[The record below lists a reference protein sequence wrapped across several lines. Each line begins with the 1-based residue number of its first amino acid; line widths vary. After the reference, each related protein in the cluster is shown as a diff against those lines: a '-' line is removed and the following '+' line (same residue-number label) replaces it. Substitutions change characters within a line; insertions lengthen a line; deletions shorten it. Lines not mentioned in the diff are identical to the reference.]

1 MRHLYYS
8 NFLSKVLLVK
18 SLHIPKFYRLLFILY
33 TYCTFFVFQ
42 WSLINWDKN
51 LSKILLK
58 YAMVWKCIP
67 FKFGTIKASPR
78 LKKKQFAVKL
88 AYFFLVLC
96 SLTTLSTNRYYL
108 FHVYIQHYLTP
119 TCFLYF
125 TDLYK
130 YNLDL
135 KVHPQKVPFH
145 FPISQ

>member
-33 TYCTFFVFQ
+33 TYCTFFVLQ

-96 SLTTLSTNRYYL
+96 SLTTLSTNIGIIYFMSTFSITL
-108 FHVYIQHYLTP
+108 HPLVSFILLTSINII
-119 TCFLYF
+119 L
-125 TDLYK
+125 
-130 YNLDL
+130 
-135 KVHPQKVPFH
+135 
-145 FPISQ
+145 I

>member
-8 NFLSKVLLVK
+8 TFLSKVLLVK
-18 SLHIPKFYRLLFILY
+18 NLHIPKFYRLLFILY
-33 TYCTFFVFQ
+33 TYCTFFVLQ

-96 SLTTLSTNRYYL
+96 SLTTLSTNIGIFYFMSTFSITL
-108 FHVYIQHYLTP
+108 HPLVSFILLTSINII
-119 TCFLYF
+119 L
-125 TDLYK
+125 
-130 YNLDL
+130 
-135 KVHPQKVPFH
+135 
-145 FPISQ
+145 I

>member
-8 NFLSKVLLVK
+8 TFLSKVLLVK
-18 SLHIPKFYRLLFILY
+18 NLHIPKFYRLLFILY
-33 TYCTFFVFQ
+33 TYCTFFVLQ

-96 SLTTLSTNRYYL
+96 SLTTLSINIGI
-108 FHVYIQHYLTP
+108 F
-119 TCFLYF
+119 YF
-125 TDLYK
+125 MSTFSITL
-130 YNLDL
+130 
-135 KVHPQKVPFH
+135 HPLVSF
-145 FPISQ
+145 ILSTSINIILI

>member
-33 TYCTFFVFQ
+33 TYCTFFVLQ

-96 SLTTLSTNRYYL
+96 SLTTLSTNIGIIYFMSTFSITL
-108 FHVYIQHYLTP
+108 HPLVSFILLTSKNII
-119 TCFLYF
+119 L
-125 TDLYK
+125 
-130 YNLDL
+130 
-135 KVHPQKVPFH
+135 
-145 FPISQ
+145 I

>member
-33 TYCTFFVFQ
+33 TYCTFFVLQ

-96 SLTTLSTNRYYL
+96 SLTTLSTN
-108 FHVYIQHYLTP
+108 IGII
-119 TCFLYF
+119 YF
-125 TDLYK
+125 MSTFSITL
-130 YNLDL
+130 
-135 KVHPQKVPFH
+135 HPLVSF
-145 FPISQ
+145 ILSTSINIILI

>member
-18 SLHIPKFYRLLFILY
+18 SLYIPKFYWLLFILY
-33 TYCTFFVFQ
+33 TYCTFFVLQ

-96 SLTTLSTNRYYL
+96 SLTTLSTNIGIIYFMSTFSITL
-108 FHVYIQHYLTP
+108 HPLVSFILLTSINII
-119 TCFLYF
+119 L
-125 TDLYK
+125 
-130 YNLDL
+130 
-135 KVHPQKVPFH
+135 
-145 FPISQ
+145 I

>member
-8 NFLSKVLLVK
+8 TFLSKVLLVK
-18 SLHIPKFYRLLFILY
+18 NLHIPKFYRLLFILY
-33 TYCTFFVFQ
+33 TYCTFFVLQ

-96 SLTTLSTNRYYL
+96 SLTTLSTN
-108 FHVYIQHYLTP
+108 IGII
-119 TCFLYF
+119 YF
-125 TDLYK
+125 MSTFSITL
-130 YNLDL
+130 
-135 KVHPQKVPFH
+135 HPLVSF
-145 FPISQ
+145 ILSTSINIILI

>member
-8 NFLSKVLLVK
+8 TFLSKVLLVK
-18 SLHIPKFYRLLFILY
+18 NLHIPKFYRLLFILY
-33 TYCTFFVFQ
+33 TYCTFFVLQ

-96 SLTTLSTNRYYL
+96 SLTTLSTNIGIIYFMSTFSITL
-108 FHVYIQHYLTP
+108 HPLVSFILLTSINII
-119 TCFLYF
+119 L
-125 TDLYK
+125 
-130 YNLDL
+130 
-135 KVHPQKVPFH
+135 
-145 FPISQ
+145 I

>member
-96 SLTTLSTNRYYL
+96 SLTTLSTNIGI
-108 FHVYIQHYLTP
+108 F
-119 TCFLYF
+119 YF
-125 TDLYK
+125 MSTFSITL
-130 YNLDL
+130 
-135 KVHPQKVPFH
+135 HPLVSF
-145 FPISQ
+145 ILSTSINIILI

>member
-33 TYCTFFVFQ
+33 TYCTFFVLQ

-96 SLTTLSTNRYYL
+96 SLTTLSTNIGI
-108 FHVYIQHYLTP
+108 F
-119 TCFLYF
+119 YF
-125 TDLYK
+125 MSTFSITL
-130 YNLDL
+130 
-135 KVHPQKVPFH
+135 HPLVSF
-145 FPISQ
+145 ILSTSINIILI

>member
-8 NFLSKVLLVK
+8 TFLSKVLLVK
-18 SLHIPKFYRLLFILY
+18 NLHIPKFYRLLFILY
-33 TYCTFFVFQ
+33 TYCTFFVLQ

-51 LSKILLK
+51 LPKILLK

-96 SLTTLSTNRYYL
+96 SLTTLSTNIGIIYFMSTFSITL
-108 FHVYIQHYLTP
+108 HPLVSFILLTSINII
-119 TCFLYF
+119 L
-125 TDLYK
+125 
-130 YNLDL
+130 
-135 KVHPQKVPFH
+135 
-145 FPISQ
+145 I

>member
-33 TYCTFFVFQ
+33 TYCTFFVLQ

-96 SLTTLSTNRYYL
+96 SLTTLSINIGIFYFMSTFSITL
-108 FHVYIQHYLTP
+108 HPLVSFILLTSINII
-119 TCFLYF
+119 L
-125 TDLYK
+125 
-130 YNLDL
+130 
-135 KVHPQKVPFH
+135 
-145 FPISQ
+145 I

>member
-33 TYCTFFVFQ
+33 TYCTFFVLQ

-96 SLTTLSTNRYYL
+96 SLTTLSTNIGIIYFMSTFRMTL
-108 FHVYIQHYLTP
+108 HPLVSFILLTSINII
-119 TCFLYF
+119 L
-125 TDLYK
+125 
-130 YNLDL
+130 
-135 KVHPQKVPFH
+135 
-145 FPISQ
+145 I